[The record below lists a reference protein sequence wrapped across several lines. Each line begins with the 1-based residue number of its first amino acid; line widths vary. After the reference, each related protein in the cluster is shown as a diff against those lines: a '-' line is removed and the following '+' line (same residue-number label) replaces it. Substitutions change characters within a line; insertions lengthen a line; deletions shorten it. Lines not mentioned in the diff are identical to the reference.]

1 MNIQCYKCGKNLG
14 EIRDATLRKNIYH
27 ICYECAAKNNKPDY
41 DVPDFFKGLF
51 K

>member
-27 ICYECAAKNNKPDY
+27 ICCDCAATKKQPKHDM
-41 DVPDFFKGLF
+41 PDFFKEIF